1 MMRFRYQAVSAAGE
15 LVAGEMEAETQEAV
29 IERLQSQGHVPIR
42 ADVASR
48 GALARLLHWE
58 VTARNKKRPVRN
70 LALLTQQLAT
80 LIHAGLSLD
89 RALELAQTVTAR
101 ESEREC
107 LAAVL
112 SKVRGGSS
120 LADAMAA
127 QPAVFPKFYVGMV
140 RAGEAGATLDVTLRQ
155 LAEFLE
161 RSQAARQQV
170 TSALIYPAIV
180 LATGLGSVGL
190 LFGFVIPRFR
200 PLFEEAGTALP
211 LPARS
216 VLAVSDVLQNY
227 WWAILVMLALA
238 ALFIQRQFRGG
249 ETRRRWDG
257 RLLRLPLVGDLIT
270 KAEVARFAR
279 TLGTLLKNGVPPLV
293 ALAVTRE
300 TLRNTVVAD
309 AVGTVADSLKQGK
322 GLAEPL
328 SRSKVVPILAIQL
341 IRVGEET
348 AKLDEMLVKTA
359 EIYDAEVARSVER
372 LLALL
377 VPGITIVLG
386 VIVALV
392 IGSILTAVLSVYELA
407 I

>member
-1 MMRFRYQAVSAAGE
+1 MMRFRYEAVSANGE

-42 ADVASR
+42 ADAASR
-48 GALARLLHWE
+48 GALARLLSWE
-58 VTARNKKRPVRN
+58 VTARKKRPVRN

-80 LIHAGLSLD
+80 LLHAGLSLD
-89 RALELAQTVTAR
+89 RALELAQTVTSR
-101 ESEREC
+101 EAEQEC

-112 SKVRGGSS
+112 GKVRGGSS
-120 LADAMAA
+120 LADALAA
-127 QPAVFPKFYVGMV
+127 QPTVFPKFYVGMV

-170 TSALIYPAIV
+170 TSALIYPAVV
-180 LATGLGSVGL
+180 LATGLGSIGL

-227 WWAILVMLALA
+227 WWAMAVAIALT

-249 ETRRRWDG
+249 ETRRRWDR

-270 KAEVARFAR
+270 KAEVARLAR
-279 TLGTLLKNGVPPLV
+279 TLGTLLKNGVAPLV

-300 TLRNTVVAD
+300 TLRNTVIAD
-309 AVGTVADSLKQGK
+309 AISTVADSLKQGK

-386 VIVALV
+386 IIVALV

-407 I
+407 V

>member
-1 MMRFRYQAVSAAGE
+1 MMRFRYEAVSAGGE

-42 ADVASR
+42 ADAASR
-48 GALARLLHWE
+48 GALARLLSWE
-58 VTARNKKRPVRN
+58 VTARKKRPVRN

-80 LIHAGLSLD
+80 LLHAGLSLD
-89 RALELAQTVTAR
+89 RALELAQTVTSR
-101 ESEREC
+101 ETEQEC

-112 SKVRGGSS
+112 GKVRGGSS
-120 LADAMAA
+120 LADALAA

-227 WWAILVMLALA
+227 WWVMMVVIALA
-238 ALFIQRQFRGG
+238 ALYIQRQFRGG
-249 ETRRRWDG
+249 EARRRWDR

-270 KAEVARFAR
+270 KAEVARLAR
-279 TLGTLLKNGVPPLV
+279 TLGTLLKNGVSPLA

-300 TLRNTVVAD
+300 TLRNTVIAD
-309 AVGTVADSLKQGK
+309 AISTVADSLKQGK

-348 AKLDEMLVKTA
+348 AKLDEMLLKTA
-359 EIYDAEVARSVER
+359 EIYDAEVARSIER

-386 VIVALV
+386 IIVALV